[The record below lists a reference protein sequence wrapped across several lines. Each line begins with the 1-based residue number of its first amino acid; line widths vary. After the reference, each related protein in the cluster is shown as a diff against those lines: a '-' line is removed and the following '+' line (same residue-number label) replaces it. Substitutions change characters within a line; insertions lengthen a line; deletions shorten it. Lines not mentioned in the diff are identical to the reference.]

1 MAHDLRPFR
10 DYDEKDIINLFSYN
24 ASSSTLE
31 STPVNKGTIVTVST
45 GWNTSQ
51 DLGMLEAAGSF
62 SVDNVLSQRW
72 ENKAKVVATTG
83 DGTEALGMTLFD
95 VREKDENG
103 ELLKF
108 NPRKAAEMQ
117 VVLAGQT
124 VPIVTR
130 GLFIYE
136 STSLNVSAVLD
147 RLYSNDGTLD
157 KGPLS
162 GNDVCIGRA
171 LGASV
176 TTTAGGHSMIATG
189 TTVYHTLVQLD
200 FGHWGQLADD

>member
-10 DYDEKDIINLFSYN
+10 DYDEKDILNLFSYN
-24 ASSSTLE
+24 ETVGNIE
-31 STPVNKGTIVTVST
+31 DTPVIKGTVVTIST

-51 DLGMLEAAGSF
+51 NLDMLEGAGAF
-62 SVDNVLSQRW
+62 SISNTLSQRW
-72 ENKAKVVATTG
+72 EVPAKVVANSV
-83 DGTEALGMTLFD
+83 DGAASLGMTLFD
-95 VREKDENG
+95 IREKDENG

-117 VVLAGQT
+117 AVLVGQA

-136 STSLNVSAVLD
+136 STTLNTSTVLD
-147 RLYSNDGTLD
+147 NLYNDGGTLSVTAAGD
-157 KGPLS
+157 
-162 GNDVCIGRA
+162 NVVIGRT

-176 TTTAGGHSMIATG
+176 ASTAGGHSAITLG
-189 TTVYHTLVQLD
+189 TVVYHTLVQLD
-200 FGHWGQLADD
+200 FNHGGNVVA